1 MANDGRA
8 KIRITV
14 DTLLKRSPKQ
24 SSELSASELYA
35 VKANSEYRIA
45 AWLEEKGHWKFTLYF
60 SVLGG
65 FNTWYVFKGHA
76 QLTFANPEAPTP
88 APTPT
93 PRPTPT
99 PTPTP
104 APTPTPTPTPRGPA
118 IRVPGI
124 SNPVGLYDPIFVG
137 SNFTWAEAT
146 YGGTRIPPTTTI
158 TYGIVRIARAA
169 QEARN
174 RIGRPF
180 IITSWYRPPAINAAV
195 GGAIYSRHLEGDAI
209 DLYVNGLSGLQ
220 LYNLLD
226 PWWQG
231 GLGRYVSFP
240 DIIHLDARGFVSRWR
255 Y

>member
-8 KIRITV
+8 RIRITV
-14 DTLLKRSPKQ
+14 DTVLKRSPRQ
-24 SSELSASELYA
+24 SSELSPSEVYA
-35 VKANSEYRIA
+35 VRANSEYRIA
-45 AWLEEKGHWKFTLYF
+45 AWLEEQGHWKFTLYF
-60 SVLGG
+60 AVLGG
-65 FNTWYVFKGHA
+65 FNTWYVFKGHS
-76 QLTFANPEAPTP
+76 QLIFANPEAPIRPPTP

-93 PRPTPT
+93 PAPVPTGPT
-99 PTPTP
+99 
-104 APTPTPTPTPRGPA
+104 

-124 SNPVGLYDPIFVG
+124 SNPVGLYQPIFVG

-146 YGGTRIPPTTTI
+146 HGGTRIPPNTSI
-158 TYGIVRIARAA
+158 TYGMVRIARAA

-195 GGAIYSRHLEGDAI
+195 GGAIYSRHLEGDGI
-209 DLYVNGLSGLQ
+209 DFYVNGLSGLQ

-231 GLGRYVSFP
+231 GLGRYASFP
-240 DIIHLDARGFVSRWR
+240 DIVHLDARGFVSRWR